1 VSVGGGRADSVNL
14 VAHERTDRTNFFFD
28 FGTCEEDE

>member
-14 VAHERTDRTNFFFD
+14 VAHESTDGSNFFFD
-28 FGTCEEDE
+28 FDTCEEEE